1 MSGHSKWSTIKHK
14 KGALDKKRGKIFSK
28 VIREILAS
36 VKLGGGGQPESNP
49 RLRQAIASARAV
61 NMPSDTIQK
70 AIKKASGE
78 SNTTNFETTFYEGL
92 APSNV
97 AVIVKC
103 LTDNKNRTVASIR
116 SIFSKG
122 GGFMGDTNSV
132 SFLFKEVGCITL
144 AKEQITEED
153 LADLVIDA
161 GGEDYAEKEET
172 YEIYTEPKNLHQV
185 YSYLETAPKNKI
197 EVSSAN
203 LQFISQTPAPIDDIQ
218 AANKILILLENLEDN
233 DDVQEIYTN
242 FEPSVNIQEQLNR
255 L

>member
-14 KGALDKKRGKIFSK
+14 KGALDKKRAKIFSK
-28 VIREILAS
+28 VIREISAA
-36 VKLGGGGQPESNP
+36 VKLGGGQPESNP
-49 RLRQAIASARAV
+49 RLRQAVAQAKSV

-78 SNTTNFETTFYEGL
+78 SNTEHFETTFYEGL

-122 GGFMGDTNSV
+122 GGSMGDTNSV
-132 SFLFKEVGCITL
+132 GFLFREVGCITL
-144 AKEQITEED
+144 AKDQVTEEA
-153 LADLVIDA
+153 LADLVIDS

-172 YEIYTEPKNLHQV
+172 YEIYTDPKTLHQV
-185 YSYLETAPKNKI
+185 YSYLENKSKSKI
-197 EVSSAN
+197 EVSTAT
-203 LQFISQTPAPIDDIQ
+203 LQFISQSPASVDDLHV
-218 AANKILILLENLEDN
+218 ANKILNLLENLEDN

-242 FEPSVNIQEQLNR
+242 FEPSVKVQEQLNTD
-255 L
+255 